1 MKKESAAAINV
12 IIEYHYG
19 YVHTKCVKR
28 ERKKKKKERNDI
40 KWLAQLKWLGS
51 TMKKSSVVSSG
62 PSTEGTGHFMIEE
75 ALFDKNVRTYF
86 FIDLM
91 IDEEVIEKIVLHP
104 FTF

>member
-1 MKKESAAAINV
+1 MKKEESAAAINV

-51 TMKKSSVVSSG
+51 TMKKSS
-62 PSTEGTGHFMIEE
+62 TDGTGHFMIEE
-75 ALFDKNVRTYF
+75 ALFDKNVRIF
-86 FIDLM
+86 SLIS
-91 IDEEVIEKIVLHP
+91 
-104 FTF
+104 